1 MLLVEDYLS
10 KTLSR
15 KEIDFLVETIASDPQ
30 QLPDLVNLITSE
42 NQQTAWHAAW
52 GMEKLFIK
60 YPELFSIQLL
70 ETITDIAIRTEK
82 EGIRRLMLCV
92 LNRAD
97 LPDDLPVKLINS
109 AFGWILA
116 ENSAIAVRAI
126 SMHYLLR
133 VCRREP
139 DLLPELQLCVS
150 HLLESTD
157 SPGIRSVARK
167 VMKAGRSTS
176 KNY

>member
-1 MLLVEDYLS
+1 MLLFEDYLS

-15 KEIDFLVETIASDPQ
+15 KEIDFLVEMVASDPQ
-30 QLPDLVNLITSE
+30 RLPELVNLVAAE

-52 GMEKLFIK
+52 GIEKLFAK
-60 YPELFSIQLL
+60 YPELFSMQLL
-70 ETITDIAIRTEK
+70 NTITDIAIRTEK

-97 LPDDLPVKLINS
+97 LPDDLPVELINR
-109 AFGWILA
+109 AFEWILA
-116 ENSAIAVRAI
+116 ENSAIAVRAV

-150 HLLESTD
+150 HLLENTE

-176 KNY
+176 

>member
-1 MLLVEDYLS
+1 MLLFEDYLS
-10 KTLSR
+10 KTISR
-15 KEIDFLVETIASDPQ
+15 KEIDFLVEMVASDPQ
-30 QLPDLVNLITSE
+30 RLPELVGLVAGE

-52 GMEKLFIK
+52 GIEKLFAK
-60 YPELFSIQLL
+60 YPELFSVKLL
-70 ETITDIAIRTEK
+70 EKITDIALRTEK

-97 LPDDLPVKLINS
+97 LPDELPVELINK
-109 AFGWILA
+109 AFDWILA
-116 ENSAIAVRAI
+116 ENSAIAVRTV

-139 DLLPELQLCVS
+139 DLLPELQLSVS
-150 HLLESTD
+150 HLLEHID

-176 KNY
+176 

>member
-1 MLLVEDYLS
+1 MVLFEDYLS

-15 KEIDFLVETIASDPQ
+15 KEIDFLVEMIAADPQ
-30 QLPDLVNLITSE
+30 RLPELVNLITSE
-42 NQQTAWHAAW
+42 NVQTAWHAAW
-52 GMEKLFIK
+52 GIEKLFAK
-60 YPELFSIQLL
+60 YPELFSTRLL
-70 ETITDIAIRTEK
+70 DTITDVAIRTEK

-92 LNRAD
+92 LIRAD
-97 LPDDLPVKLINS
+97 LPDELPVKLING
-109 AFGWILA
+109 AFEWILA
-116 ENSAIAVRAI
+116 ESSAIAVRAM
-126 SMHYLLR
+126 SVHYLLR

-157 SPGIRSVARK
+157 SPAIRSVARK